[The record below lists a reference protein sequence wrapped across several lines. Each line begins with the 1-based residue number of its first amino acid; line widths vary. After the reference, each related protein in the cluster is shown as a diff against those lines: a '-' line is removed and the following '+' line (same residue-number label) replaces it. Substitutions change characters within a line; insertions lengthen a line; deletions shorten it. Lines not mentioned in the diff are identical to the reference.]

1 MSKKPKLNESAMQ
14 SELSESAFF
23 RGRRAV
29 QQKASQ
35 DEISHA
41 GDQVPSPAQE
51 PDEATPTREETEET
65 RTPVRPSVRNLT
77 RMPFEIYR
85 DQHSAL
91 KQFSLEEQARGE
103 KGSMSQMVREALD
116 AYITKRRRQ
125 AR

>member
-23 RGRRAV
+23 RGRRAE
-29 QQKASQ
+29 QQQASQ
-35 DEISHA
+35 DEARSANH
-41 GDQVPSPAQE
+41 
-51 PDEATPTREETEET
+51 EARVDPREGTSAAATREET

-116 AYITKRRRQ
+116 AYIIKRRRQ

>member
-1 MSKKPKLNESAMQ
+1 MSKKPRLNESAMQ

-23 RGRRAV
+23 RGSRAEQQAAQDQTRRVNQGAP
-29 QQKASQ
+29 A
-35 DEISHA
+35 E
-41 GDQVPSPAQE
+41 VP
-51 PDEATPTREETEET
+51 EATPATPSRED

-91 KQFSLEEQARGE
+91 KQFSLEEQTRGE

-116 AYITKRRRQ
+116 AYIGKRRRQ
-125 AR
+125 AK

>member
-1 MSKKPKLNESAMQ
+1 MSKKPRLNESAMQ

-23 RGRRAV
+23 RGRRAE
-29 QQKASQ
+29 QQAGQ
-35 DEISHA
+35 DD
-41 GDQVPSPAQE
+41 GAQTSA
-51 PDEATPTREETEET
+51 EAPRQAPRSDRAVATSEDI

-91 KQFSLEEQARGE
+91 KQFSLEEQSRGE

-116 AYITKRRRQ
+116 AYISKRRRQ
-125 AR
+125 AQ

>member
-1 MSKKPKLNESAMQ
+1 MTKKPKLNESAMQ

-23 RGRRAV
+23 RGRRAE
-29 QQKASQ
+29 QQASQ
-35 DEISHA
+35 DEISRAH
-41 GDQVPSPAQE
+41 DQRPNLAPE
-51 PDEATPTREETEET
+51 PDDAIPTREDT

-77 RMPFEIYR
+77 RIPFEIYR

-116 AYITKRRRQ
+116 AYIAKRKRQ
-125 AR
+125 TR

>member
-1 MSKKPKLNESAMQ
+1 MSKKPRLNESAMQ

-23 RGRRAV
+23 RGRRAE
-29 QQKASQ
+29 QQQASQ
-35 DEISHA
+35 DEISRVD
-41 GDQVPSPAQE
+41 DQVPSPTQE
-51 PDEATPTREETEET
+51 RDDAISTRDET

-116 AYITKRRRQ
+116 VYIAKRRRQ

>member
-23 RGRRAV
+23 RGSRAE
-29 QQKASQ
+29 QQAAQ
-35 DEISHA
+35 DETRRVSQGA
-41 GDQVPSPAQE
+41 PAEVP
-51 PDEATPTREETEET
+51 EATVATPNREED
-65 RTPVRPSVRNLT
+65 RTSVRPSVRNLT

-91 KQFSLEEQARGE
+91 KQFSLEEQTRGE

-116 AYITKRRRQ
+116 AYIGKRRRQ
-125 AR
+125 AK